1 LRFALLSDIH
11 ANVESLEAVLARIP
25 ASDALLC
32 LGDIVGYGPNPNEC
46 LALVRER
53 ANATVLGNHDVAAV
67 DGYGIEYFNPAA
79 RRAID
84 WTRSVIAPEHAA
96 WLDGLSYEIRTDEY
110 LMVHGA
116 PVEYFTYIL
125 DKASAAQAFAETD
138 APLIFVGH
146 THIADYYVLA
156 PDGSI
161 AHGFRQRGGR
171 LDLEP
176 GMRYIVNAGS
186 VGQPRDRNPAASYAT
201 FDSQERSVVWERV
214 AYPLE
219 RTQEKIEAA
228 NLPEYLA
235 RRLESGR

>member
-1 LRFALLSDIH
+1 MRFALLSDIH
-11 ANVESLEAVLARIP
+11 ANVESLEAVLAHIP
-25 ASDALLC
+25 ASDTVLC

-67 DGYGIEYFNPAA
+67 DGFGIEYFNPAA
-79 RRAID
+79 RTAID
-84 WTRSVIAPEHAA
+84 WTRSVIASEHAA

-116 PVEYFTYIL
+116 PVDYFTYIV
-125 DKASAAQAFAETD
+125 DKATAAEAFAATD

-146 THIADYYVLA
+146 THVADYYALA

-161 AHGFRQRGGR
+161 AHAFRRSGGR
-171 LDLEP
+171 LELEP
-176 GMRYIVNAGS
+176 GVRYIVNAGS

-228 NLPEYLA
+228 KLPEYLA